1 MEVFTRIADVRRAL
15 GSSRR
20 EGRSIGFV
28 PTMGYLHAGHEALVQ
43 AARAECDTVVVSIFV
58 NPLQFAP
65 GEDFES
71 YPRDSERDREILT
84 RAGADILFMPSVAD
98 IYPRPLLTEVSL
110 PELSRTLEGRTRP
123 THFQGV
129 ATVVLKLL
137 HIVWPDRAYFGQK
150 DGQQVA
156 VVRRLC
162 DDLDLPLDLR
172 VVPTV
177 RESDG
182 LALSSRNVYLSPAER
197 RAAPTL
203 YAALLQGRSAALEGR
218 RGADVAAEIE
228 AAIAR
233 EPLIRLD
240 YAAVVDPETMQPKDA
255 LQGRVML
262 AVAARLGR
270 TRLID
275 NIVLEL

>member
-1 MEVFTRIADVRRAL
+1 VEVFTRIADVRRAL